1 MDARR
6 YTFGASGN
14 PIIQGLWLL
23 VFGAALIV
31 AVLMGAVI
39 LAVVLGLAVVA
50 SIVIAVRVWWL
61 RRKLAAHGFD
71 AQAQSSAEQ
80 PGGRL
85 IEAEYTVIDERSE
98 TGRRERDERP

>member
-23 VFGAALIV
+23 VVGAGLIV
-31 AVLMGAVI
+31 AVFMGAVL
-39 LAVVLGLAVVA
+39 LAAVLGLAVVA

-61 RRKLAAHGFD
+61 RRKLAKQAAD
-71 AQAQSSAEQ
+71 APAWSTDEN
-80 PGGRL
+80 GRRL
-85 IEAEYTVIDERSE
+85 IEAEYTVIEEGRETER
-98 TGRRERDERP
+98 RDRDERP